1 MTVQVESPLGIDS
14 AVADVAKKMAD
25 HSQMAGES
33 RRWKYLIGAISL
45 FTVALMLAPLLLSF
59 LASIKTPPEAHL
71 SPPDYLPHALSAENY
86 LQVYNFQAGL
96 PTYVGNSLLTAFL
109 TIVFCL
115 VLAVPAGYGLARFRI
130 PFKEVWFVIL
140 LATMMIPFQALLI
153 PIYLMF
159 AKIGLANTQV
169 GLAIVHTVI
178 QLPFSIYLMRNS
190 FEGVPR
196 ELEEAAVIDGCNSF
210 EVLRRIFL
218 PLVLPGMV
226 TVSLFAFINSWNE
239 FIAAL
244 IFMNK
249 ETAFTVPIMLVSVR
263 TGHLGAVDWG
273 ALQAGVI
280 VSILP
285 CVLIYLL
292 LQRYYVSGFLSG
304 AVK

>member
-1 MTVQVESPLGIDS
+1 MTADIQPAPTS
-14 AVADVAKKMAD
+14 VALRPTATALAD
-25 HSQMAGES
+25 QGHMAGES
-33 RRWKYLIGAISL
+33 RRVKYLVGAICL
-45 FTVALMLAPLLLSF
+45 FVIALMIAPLALSI
-59 LASIKTPPEAHL
+59 LASFKTRAD
-71 SPPDYLPHALSAENY
+71 SSTVPPDYLPHELSVDPY
-86 LQVYNFQAGL
+86 VQVYNFQAGL
-96 PTYVGNSLLTAFL
+96 PTYVWNSVFTAVL

-115 VLAVPAGYGLARFRI
+115 ALAIPAGYGLARFKI
-130 PFKEVWFVIL
+130 PAKELWFVLL

-159 AKIGLANTQV
+159 AKVGLANTHV

-178 QLPFSIYLMRNS
+178 QLPFSVYLMRNA

-218 PLVLPGMV
+218 PLVTPGIV
-226 TVSLFAFINSWNE
+226 TVSLFAFITSWNE

-263 TGHLGAVDWG
+263 SGRLGAVDWG

-280 VSILP
+280 LSIIP